1 MKALKWL
8 LWIAGGLAGLIV
20 FVAAVGFALPEQ
32 HTASRTVRL
41 KQPPEAVW
49 EVITDFAGQ
58 AEWREEVQSVERLPD
73 RDGREVW
80 REVNSW
86 GQPLT
91 METVELAP
99 PQRLVRRIAD
109 DKLPFGGTWTWE
121 IAPLEGGCTVTITED
136 GEIYNPFF
144 RFMARFVLGY
154 RGTMDAYLT
163 ALGKKFGEEVELF
176 N

>member
-1 MKALKWL
+1 MKWVL
-8 LWIAGGLAGLIV
+8 IVAGGLIGVVVL
-20 FVAAVGFALPEQ
+20 VAVIGFLLPKG
-32 HTASRTVRL
+32 HVASRTVRL
-41 KQPPEAVW
+41 KQTPEVVW
-49 EVITDFAGQ
+49 EAITDFKNQ
-58 AEWREEVQSVERLPD
+58 AAWRSDVKSVERLPD
-73 RDGREVW
+73 RGGREVW
-80 REVNSW
+80 SEVNSW

-154 RGTMDAYLT
+154 RGTMDTYLT
-163 ALGKKFGEEVELF
+163 ALGKKFGEEVELS